1 MITHLFTVIP
11 TMRLI
16 FQAYSMI
23 FILGNM
29 VASQP
34 QSSGK
39 FKFPYIYLDIDLSA
53 SNISVYISIFLCIF
67 YLMCYNIQCFF

>member
-23 FILGNM
+23 FIVGNM
-29 VASQP
+29 VVSQS

-39 FKFPYIYLDIDLSA
+39 FKSPYIYLEIDVSP
-53 SNISVYISIFLCIF
+53 SNISVYILPHV
-67 YLMCYNIQCFF
+67 L